1 MQARPASDT
10 FEPDRETAFGKDNI
24 QNKSTMYLHPE
35 FEQLT
40 RSEIEVLQ
48 LERLKKTVSRCMN
61 TEFYR
66 KRFAEN
72 NITPDDIRSL
82 SDLYKIP
89 FTTKQDLRE
98 SYPFKMSTVPL
109 SQVVRLHSSSGTT
122 GTPTVILHTQKDLD
136 EWANAVAR
144 CLYMVGLRQG
154 DIFQNSSG
162 YGMFT
167 GGLGFQYGA
176 ERLGMLTVPA
186 AAGNTRRQIKFITDF
201 GTTALHA
208 IPSYAGRLYEVME
221 EMGIDPRRDTRLHTL
236 IIGAEPH
243 SEEQRR
249 RIENMLGVKAYNSFG
264 MSEMCGPGVAFECQ
278 EQNGLHIWEDYYIV
292 EIVNPDTLEPVK
304 EGEIGE
310 LVLTTINREAMPL
323 LRYRT
328 RDLTRILPGPCPCG
342 RHHKR
347 LDRMKGR
354 SDDMIILKGVN
365 IFPIQIETILM
376 QFQELGNDYLITLTN
391 EEANDLMTVEVELK
405 EFSDD
410 YHHLQALTKEIA
422 RQLKDEILVTP
433 VVRLVSKGSL
443 PKQEGKAIRVKDLR
457 KTLI

>member
-1 MQARPASDT
+1 
-10 FEPDRETAFGKDNI
+10 
-24 QNKSTMYLHPE
+24 MYLHPE
-35 FEQLT
+35 FEKLT
-40 RSEIEVLQ
+40 RSEIEALQ
-48 LERLKKTVSRCMN
+48 TERLKKTVRQCMN
-61 TEFYR
+61 SEFYR
-66 KRFAEN
+66 RRFAESH
-72 NITPDDIRSL
+72 IDPDDIRSL
-82 SDLYKIP
+82 SDLSRMP
-89 FTTKQDLRE
+89 FTTKQDLRD
-98 SYPFKMSTVPL
+98 SYPFGMSAVPL
-109 SQVVRLHSSSGTT
+109 SRVVRLHSSSGTT
-122 GTPTVILHTQKDLD
+122 GTPTVILHTQRDLD

-144 CLYMVGLRQG
+144 CLYMVGLRPG

-186 AAGNTRRQIKFITDF
+186 AAGNTKRQIKFITDF

-221 EMGIDPRRDTRLHTL
+221 EMGIDPRRDTHLRTL

-249 RIENMLGVKAYNSFG
+249 RIEQMLGVKAYNSFG
-264 MSEMCGPGVAFECQ
+264 MSEMCGPGVAFECT

-292 EIVNPDTLEPVK
+292 EIVDPMTLEPVP
-304 EGEIGE
+304 EGEVGE

-328 RDLTRILPGPCPCG
+328 RDLTRILPGECPCG
-342 RHHKR
+342 RHHLR

-365 IFPIQIETILM
+365 IFPIQIETVLM
-376 QFQELGNDYLITLTN
+376 QFAELGNDYLITLTN
-391 EEANDLMTVEVELK
+391 EEANDLMTVEVELNA
-405 EFSDD
+405 FSDD
-410 YHHLQALTKEIA
+410 YRRLQVLTKEIT
-422 RQLKDEILVTP
+422 RQLKDEILITP

-443 PKQEGKAIRVKDLR
+443 PKQEGKAVRVRDLR